1 MNNFKNFKIVYYITI
16 ACPTVERTL
25 EYVDKYVE
33 HGVKSIQID
42 MPSADPFAET
52 DFVKKMMG
60 DTLKDGLDYEKYM
73 QAVREIRR
81 RHPSLEL
88 HLMSYPDVVKSIGL
102 TRYADFVKE
111 VGIVSLMLCGD
122 MPEERAYFYSRG
134 LSCSGHVEFTMPE
147 EQVRKACDPAQ
158 RYSLVTMRNARVGQV
173 PRAGLETWESRVRYL
188 RDDCNCPYPLYV
200 VGGVLNGQMLRE
212 AKQAGVVGAYIGN
225 VLMWNWD
232 DEAKLFSMIRE
243 FEEVAEEQL
252 L

>member
-1 MNNFKNFKIVYYITI
+1 MNFVLTKEQETLKKGLAILLEERGHVYGEGGISIT
-16 ACPTVERTL
+16 PV
-25 EYVDKYVE
+25 
-33 HGVKSIQID
+33 
-42 MPSADPFAET
+42 FAEENKLKIE
-52 DFVKKMMG
+52 KK
-60 DTLKDGLDYEKYM
+60 GLDVTISCKEKAHFFRGLGYLF
-73 QAVREIRR
+73 Q
-81 RHPSLEL
+81 HLE
-88 HLMSYPDVVKSIGL
+88 D
-102 TRYADFVKE
+102 ADFVKE

-188 RDDCNCPYPLYV
+188 RDDCKCPYPLYV